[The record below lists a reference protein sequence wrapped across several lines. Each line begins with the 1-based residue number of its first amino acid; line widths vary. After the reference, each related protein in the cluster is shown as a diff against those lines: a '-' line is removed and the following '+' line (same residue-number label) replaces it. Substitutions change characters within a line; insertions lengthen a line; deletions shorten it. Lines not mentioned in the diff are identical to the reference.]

1 MVRPTGIREFYQL
14 NQEFNEDDQTQAVL
28 TGQGMARLFDLLDQ
42 GKNILGMVSYLALAM
57 GAATVFLDIYA
68 VGTQRRRETAILRSL
83 GAGRWS
89 VFGVAFI
96 EALLTSALG
105 ILFGLT
111 VGHLTAWVIAER
123 IQDASAIYV
132 NTTFVTSELAV
143 AVAVLMLASAAG
155 LIPAA
160 QSYQQDV
167 AANLT

>member
-1 MVRPTGIREFYQL
+1 
-14 NQEFNEDDQTQAVL
+14 
-28 TGQGMARLFDLLDQ
+28 
-42 GKNILGMVSYLALAM
+42 
-57 GAATVFLDIYA
+57 
-68 VGTQRRRETAILRSL
+68 
-83 GAGRWS
+83 
-89 VFGVAFI
+89 
-96 EALLTSALG
+96 
-105 ILFGLT
+105 
-111 VGHLTAWVIAER
+111 VIAER